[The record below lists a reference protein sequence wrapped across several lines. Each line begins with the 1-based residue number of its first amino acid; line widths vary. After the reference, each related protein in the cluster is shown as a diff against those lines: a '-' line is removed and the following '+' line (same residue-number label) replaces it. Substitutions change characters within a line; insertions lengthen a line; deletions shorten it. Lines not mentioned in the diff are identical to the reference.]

1 MGTLSGGNQQRI
13 NIAIGLLARPVV
25 LLLDEPSAG
34 LDPRQR
40 ERLWE
45 FVLGLAGGGTT
56 VIFSTHNIAEAER
69 YGQRLLVLADGE
81 ALFDGTSPSCMR
93 RSTTRA
99 RATSSRRSS
108 PSSGTEAIDAAGA
121 RVEGLMRWLF
131 VKDLQIL
138 RRSPLVTALLVV
150 YPVAI
155 AVLIGF
161 ALSRGPE
168 TPRVA
173 FLNEVPEGQPFVLAG
188 TKFDIAGARSALCSR
203 IDCIPVSSEQQ
214 ARDMVESGDAL
225 AALILPPDL
234 IQKLESLGSLTPSQ
248 PTVRVLVNE
257 EDPVK
262 ARLVD
267 DRISSLVTQANLKIS
282 KQVTRIS
289 ANYLALL
296 LRGGNFNLLG
306 QTFNILGLKDTQRI
320 LEAVRP
326 QLPANSP
333 SADALDK
340 VIRFSRL
347 ARQNLNL
354 ATPLLGSI
362 AHPIDVQKEVVSGS
376 PPSLDSFAI
385 SVAAT
390 VTLMFVTVLLV
401 AGSLALEREENAF
414 PRLTRGLVGRTAL
427 LVEKVGL
434 GRDPVD
440 RRHPADARR
449 PVAVRSHRLGPLSP
463 VRSGDRGGRRRLRR
477 LRCGN
482 RRCRP

>member
-1 MGTLSGGNQQRI
+1 
-13 NIAIGLLARPVV
+13 V
-25 LLLDEPSAG
+25 
-34 LDPRQR
+34 
-40 ERLWE
+40 
-45 FVLGLAGGGTT
+45 
-56 VIFSTHNIAEAER
+56 
-69 YGQRLLVLADGE
+69 
-81 ALFDGTSPSCMR
+81 
-93 RSTTRA
+93 
-99 RATSSRRSS
+99 
-108 PSSGTEAIDAAGA
+108 
-121 RVEGLMRWLF
+121 RWLF

-138 RRSPLVTALLVV
+138 RRSPLVTALLIV

-173 FLNEVPEGQPFVLAG
+173 FLNQVPEGQQFVLSG
-188 TKFDIAGARSALCSR
+188 TKFDIGGARSELCSR
-203 IDCIPVSSEQQ
+203 IECIPVSSEEQ
-214 ARDMVESGDAL
+214 ARDMVQSGDAL

-234 IQKLESLGSLTPSQ
+234 IDRLESLGSLTPSQ
-248 PTVRVLVNE
+248 PNVRVLVNE

-267 DRISSLVTQANLKIS
+267 DRISSLITEANLRIS

-289 ANYLALL
+289 ANYLSLL
-296 LRGGNFNLLG
+296 LRGGSFNLLG
-306 QTFNILGLKDTQRI
+306 QTFNILGLKNTERI
-320 LEAVRP
+320 LEALRP
-326 QLPANSP
+326 ELPADS
-333 SADALDK
+333 SFAGALDR
-340 VIRFSRL
+340 VIQFSRL

-354 ATPLLGSI
+354 ANPLLSSI
-362 AHPIDVQKEVVSGS
+362 AHPIAVEKEVLSGS

-434 GRDPVD
+434 GVALSIVVTLLMLAGLSLFVD
-440 RRHPADARR
+440 IDWGRLPLFGAAIVAGGAAFAAVGAAIGAAAREVRASSLLAFMISLPIAFVSLVQSGTVSPGLFDVIKVVRALFPFHPALDAMSGGLDAAG
-449 PVAVRSHRLGPLSP
+449 PALGAPILHLAILVAAYGVLARLA
-463 VRSGDRGGRRRLRR
+463 LRR
-477 LRCGN
+477 FA
-482 RRCRP
+482 

>member
-1 MGTLSGGNQQRI
+1 
-13 NIAIGLLARPVV
+13 
-25 LLLDEPSAG
+25 
-34 LDPRQR
+34 
-40 ERLWE
+40 
-45 FVLGLAGGGTT
+45 
-56 VIFSTHNIAEAER
+56 
-69 YGQRLLVLADGE
+69 
-81 ALFDGTSPSCMR
+81 
-93 RSTTRA
+93 
-99 RATSSRRSS
+99 
-108 PSSGTEAIDAAGA
+108 
-121 RVEGLMRWLF
+121 MRWLF

-138 RRSPLVTALLVV
+138 RRSPLVTALLIV

-173 FLNEVPEGQPFVLAG
+173 FLNQVPEGQQFVLSG
-188 TKFDIAGARSALCSR
+188 TKFDIAGARSELCSR
-203 IDCIPVSSEQQ
+203 IECIPVSSEEQ
-214 ARDMVESGDAL
+214 ARDMVQSGDAL

-234 IQKLESLGSLTPSQ
+234 IDRLESLGTLTPSQ
-248 PTVRVLVNE
+248 PNVRVLVNE

-267 DRISSLVTQANLKIS
+267 DRISSLITEANLRIS

-289 ANYLALL
+289 ANYLSLL
-296 LRGGNFNLLG
+296 LRGGSFNLLG
-306 QTFNILGLKDTQRI
+306 QTFNILGLKNTQRI
-320 LEAVRP
+320 LEALRP
-326 QLPANSP
+326 ELPADS
-333 SADALDK
+333 SFAGALDR
-340 VIRFSRL
+340 VIQFSRL

-354 ATPLLGSI
+354 ANPLLSSI
-362 AHPIDVQKEVVSGS
+362 AHPIAVDKEVLSGS

-434 GRDPVD
+434 GVALSIVVTLLMLAGLSLFVD
-440 RRHPADARR
+440 IDWGRFPLFGAAIVAGGAAFAAVGAAIGAAAREVRASSLLAFMISLPIAFVSLVQSGTVSPGLFDVIKVVRALFPFHPALDAMSGGLDAAG
-449 PVAVRSHRLGPLSP
+449 PALGAPILHLAILVAAYGVLARLA
-463 VRSGDRGGRRRLRR
+463 LRR
-477 LRCGN
+477 FA
-482 RRCRP
+482 